1 MSATETLE
9 TLRFERRDDGIA
21 VIALNRPERLNAI
34 NRRMIAEVHEALD
47 TVEADPA
54 LRVLVIHGEG
64 RAFCSGFDLKDDA
77 AAAPSGVTTWRR
89 LLKQD
94 FDFMT
99 RFWDLAK
106 PTIAAVHG
114 YCLAGGCELAMACDI
129 TIAGE
134 DAIFGEP
141 ELRFGSVVTA
151 LMMPWLVGPK
161 RTKELLLTGE
171 DRIPAAWA
179 EKIGLINRTVPVG
192 RHLDEALAVATKIA
206 RIDPDAVA
214 MTKQAINRTFE
225 TMGLREALR
234 ANLDIAVQIE
244 NLETPERK
252 TFQEITRREGLKAA
266 IAWRDARFAARKPS
280 GSEE

>member
-1 MSATETLE
+1 MTDLLDFETI
-9 TLRFERRDDGIA
+9 RFERRDDRVA
-21 VIALNRPERLNAI
+21 VITLNRPERLNAI
-34 NRRMIAEVHEALD
+34 NRRMIAEVGKALD
-47 TVEADPA
+47 VVEADTDV
-54 LRVLVIHGEG
+54 RVVVVHGAG

-77 AAAPSGVTTWRR
+77 AAQPTGVTTWRR
-89 LLKQD
+89 LLQQD
-94 FDFMT
+94 FDFLI
-99 RFWDLAK
+99 RFWDLSK

-129 TIAGE
+129 TIAAE
-134 DAIFGEP
+134 NAVFGEP

-161 RTKELLLTGE
+161 RTKEMLLTGA

-179 EKIGLINRTVPVG
+179 EKIGLINRTVPDANY
-192 RHLDEALAVATKIA
+192 LTEALAVAGQIA
-206 RIDPDAVA
+206 RVDPDAVA
-214 MTKQAINRTFE
+214 MTKQSINRTFE

-266 IAWRDARFAARKPS
+266 ISAAGMPS
-280 GSEE
+280 SPELP